1 MHLQFRR
8 QRLPLHTWF
17 FGSLTLVASPLA
29 RAGDDGNWISR
40 GMGATPAEAGQAFG
54 GVRTLPFWS
63 DEALFPWV
71 VPVAHPSTPLSQTGR
86 STLKLVVEPSSVA
99 ATETTEHGGI
109 GQLELA
115 APLTASSP
123 IAPTPIGGGPA
134 QEATTATPAA
144 PDFGLALEGPQ
155 NQAEDVPRVAVKPSP
170 SQPSEGPGG
179 PVPVGKVGEE
189 KLADLPSISV
199 EPEARK
205 ASDPSLVAE
214 DRPLQMR
221 RLSGTAVSQV
231 VGDLQDDSGER
242 GAPGRRAFI
251 GDWDPTTGGQRLA
264 DAGSRQADRP
274 AGLERS
280 RQQAATGGDT
290 SAVDERTEPELSI
303 GEDEDGWAEPL
314 LLKELAGDSG
324 EVAVEPDQIDQ
335 PIRGDRITA
344 AGELMLAS
352 GRTAASAPLTPQAAK
367 LKPIIERVLKHHWE
381 RPEDAAI
388 RTHWGMMHTIMVFD
402 KDTDILWKQDRY
414 NAVAWM
420 AGNNPCRNEL
430 LFSEDEYGISV
441 RTGVGLQGH
450 QAQLLAIFG
459 QINVPI
465 RYPLYVGKNQ
475 YSVADVLQR
484 EMRDCKEKSEL
495 TFTLIGLSHYA
506 DTDSTW
512 VAADGQEW
520 DFERLLK
527 EELAQPVVGA
537 ACGGTHRL
545 MGFAHSLRRRRAEGK
560 PITGQWDRADR
571 YLHDFVNYTWTL
583 QNRDG
588 SMSTAWFERR
598 EDNGNVDRKIQT
610 TGHLLEFLLVT
621 TPDAELQDPRLLRT
635 VEFLS
640 TTMQNERGRDWQVG
654 PKGHALRS
662 LAMYYQRVYGD
673 STPWRAAEVERAT
686 SRPVGTGGRTR

>member
-1 MHLQFRR
+1 MTGSESVIMQLQFRR
-8 QRLPLHTWF
+8 QQLPLHTWF
-17 FGSLTLVASPLA
+17 FGGLTLVASPLA
-29 RAGDDGNWISR
+29 WAGDDGNWISR
-40 GMGATPAEAGQAFG
+40 STGVAAGEPDQAIG

-71 VPVAHPSTPLSQTGR
+71 APVAHPSTPLSQMSR
-86 STLKLVVEPSSVA
+86 STLKLVGDPSATA
-99 ATETTEHGGI
+99 AAANTTENDAI

-115 APLTASSP
+115 PPLTTS
-123 IAPTPIGGGPA
+123 APTATAATGGGHA
-134 QEATTATPAA
+134 RGATTATPAA

-155 NQAEDVPRVAVKPSP
+155 NQAEDAPRVAAKPPQSR
-170 SQPSEGPGG
+170 PSEEIGG
-179 PVPVGKVGEE
+179 PVPVE
-189 KLADLPSISV
+189 KIGDQVLAVPPAVAADVRTQATQESAP
-199 EPEARK
+199 
-205 ASDPSLVAE
+205 DAE

-231 VGDLQDDSGER
+231 VGDLPDDAGER
-242 GAPGRRAFI
+242 GVPGRRAFI
-251 GDWDPTTGGQRLA
+251 GDWDPTTGRQRLA
-264 DAGSRQADRP
+264 DAGRGKPSAEEQA
-274 AGLERS
+274 
-280 RQQAATGGDT
+280 
-290 SAVDERTEPELSI
+290 EPELSA
-303 GEDEDGWAEPL
+303 GEDEEGWADPL
-314 LLKELAGDSG
+314 LLKELAGDSS
-324 EVAVEPDQIDQ
+324 EDAVEPDQPDQPDQ
-335 PIRGDRITA
+335 PIRGDRITP
-344 AGELMLAS
+344 AGELILAS
-352 GRTAASAPLTPQAAK
+352 GRTAATAPLTPQAAK
-367 LKPIIERVLKHHWE
+367 LKPVIEQVLKHHWE

-388 RTHWGMMHTIMVFD
+388 RTHWGMMHSIMVFD
-402 KDTDILWKQDRY
+402 KDTDILWKQNRY

-450 QAQLLAIFG
+450 QGQLLAIFG

-465 RYPLYVGKNQ
+465 RYPLYVAKNQ

-512 VAADGQEW
+512 NAADGQEW

-571 YLHDFVNYTWTL
+571 YLQDFVNYTWTL

-610 TGHLLEFLLVT
+610 TGHLLEFLLVI
-621 TPDAELQDPRLLRT
+621 TPDDELQNPRLLRT

-673 STPWRAAEVERAT
+673 STPWRAAEEERAT
-686 SRPVGTGGRTR
+686 NRPTGAGSRTR